1 MADLMPSIWYFNG
14 MKVSIDQ
21 AGRIVIPAA
30 LRRKLGLEAGSELEL
45 SVDDL
50 GLRLTRSVPGPTVER
65 ASGRRVVRPTVARK
79 HLPKLDVAALIE
91 EERARWPV

>member
-1 MADLMPSIWYFNG
+1 MAEHMALKYHFG
-14 MKVSIDQ
+14 AMKVSIDR
-21 AGRIVIPAA
+21 AGRIISPAA
-30 LRRKLGLEAGSELEL
+30 LRKKLGLEAGSELEL

-79 HLPKLDVAALIE
+79 HLPELDVAALIQ
-91 EERARWPV
+91 EERQRWPV